1 MNKIGKVIAIMNI
14 IGVLPLIVGGVLSVL
29 GIIDI
34 GTGLGLGL
42 FMVASAMLSLVVLF
56 VSSVVVAIKRIL
68 KN

>member
-1 MNKIGKVIAIMNI
+1 MNKTGKVIAIMNI
-14 IGVLPLIVGGVLSVL
+14 IGVLPLIVGSVLSAL

-42 FMVASAMLSLVVLF
+42 FMVASVMLSLVFLF

-68 KN
+68 KR

>member
-14 IGVLPLIVGGVLSVL
+14 IGVLPLIIGGVLSAL

-42 FMVASAMLSLVVLF
+42 FMMASVMLSLVVLF

-68 KN
+68 KS